1 MEIYRSRFL
10 PSEQLF
16 KDSRITKT
24 SEVRPLL
31 TILDRWDK
39 MATGLRTLHL
49 SLGAVAIFF
58 SLLAAVQIGFIQDV
72 YAKVFAFLAAVTIAI
87 MTGFNLTDKANNT
100 RTAWREL
107 NAGVMQFN
115 AEHITAPELIDIYR
129 QQEATIGGVM
139 FSR

>member
-1 MEIYRSRFL
+1 LEFFKSGFQ
-10 PSEQLF
+10 PSEDF
-16 KDSRITKT
+16 YKNTRIIDTA
-24 SEVRPLL
+24 EVRSLQ

-49 SLGAVAIFF
+49 GLGAFAIFF

-115 AEHITAPELIDIYR
+115 ANNITAAILIELYR
-129 QQEATIGGVM
+129 RQEAMIGGVT